1 LKIIVFIKSVPDT
14 KIPLECVED
23 THTLKQDWNVSM
35 LNPDDE
41 AALAA
46 SLKIKREIPKTQIT
60 VVHLGPPSGERFIKE
75 AMALG
80 CDDGLRIW
88 EEALDGIHSEA
99 KALIFSRV
107 ARILGF
113 DLIFTGMGSLDSARG
128 QMGVLL
134 ASSLDVPCVTRVS
147 GIDAIRRDCIVA
159 MRNLG
164 QGFKQRIESAKPLII
179 AMEADEETA
188 MQSSFPDLVQAHER
202 EIPCFDLS
210 RIGIPRQAVRKA
222 DSHLVYG
229 PIRFPLPKMQ
239 SVRAPDS
246 SLPAFERRLQLG
258 KCSADKREGILVECD
273 GDSAAEEI
281 FQILLREGS
290 LDHLRK
296 NDPKV

>member
-46 SLKIKREIPKTQIT
+46 SLKIKREIPKTHIT
-60 VVHLGPPSGERFIKE
+60 VVHLGPLSGERFIKE

-88 EEALDGIHSEA
+88 EEALDGIHSGA

-107 ARILGF
+107 ARILEF
-113 DLIFTGMGSLDSARG
+113 DLLFTGTGSLETATG
-128 QMGVLL
+128 QMGILL
-134 ASSLDVPCVTRVS
+134 ASSLHVPCVTRVT

-159 MRNLG
+159 TRNLD
-164 QGFKQRIESAKPLII
+164 QGFKQRVESVKPLVIT
-179 AMEADEETA
+179 MEAEEEIA

-210 RIGIPRQAVRKA
+210 RIGIPRQAVRMA
-222 DSHLVYG
+222 DSRLVYG
-229 PIRFPLPKMQ
+229 PLRFPAPKMQ
-239 SVRAPDS
+239 SVEAPDS

-258 KCSADKREGILVECD
+258 EFSAHKREGTIVECD
-273 GDSAAEEI
+273 EDSAAEEI
-281 FQILLREGS
+281 FQILLREGR

-296 NDPKV
+296 NNPKE